1 MISKDRSLDLLIIVC
16 AALTGYFLQNYSNLK
31 RSLDLESGALNN
43 TKYAN
48 QSFLIFN
55 RVPKAGSETLWG
67 LLDILANHNGFQ
79 SYSDSAE
86 VKNQRGSENCYLRA
100 YEDRKSYV
108 KMMRDEEVRFTINIY
123 IHNTYIS
130 SR

>member
-1 MISKDRSLDLLIIVC
+1 MLLSKDRSLDLLIILC
-16 AALTGYFLQNYSNLK
+16 AAFIGYFLQNYSNLK

-86 VKNQRGSENCYLRA
+86 VKNQRGSENCYLSA

-108 KMMRDEEVRFTINIY
+108 KMMRDEEVRFAIN
-123 IHNTYIS
+123 NLFLRIS
-130 SR
+130 R